1 MSSQQEELLSKYREQ
16 VQMQVLQEIMTKT
29 SEKCFKVRIML
40 RRICVYW
47 FNDDLSFDSCV
58 LVKEETVWIQAK
70 QHAWLIVWIVIW
82 IQ

>member
-29 SEKCFKVRIML
+29 SEKCFKVRMML
-40 RRICVYW
+40 RNCVYW
-47 FNDDLSFDSCV
+47 FNYCFFYNSCA
-58 LVKEETVWIQAK
+58 LVKEEMVWIRTK
-70 QHAWLIVWIVIW
+70 QHVWLIVWIVIW